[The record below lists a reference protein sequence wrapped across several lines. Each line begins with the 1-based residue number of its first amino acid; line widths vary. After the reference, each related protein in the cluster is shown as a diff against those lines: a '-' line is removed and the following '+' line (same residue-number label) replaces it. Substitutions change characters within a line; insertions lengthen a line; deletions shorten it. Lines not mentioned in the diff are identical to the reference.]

1 MCSLCAPGQARRS
14 SFVGRPWSWGCEAEG
29 TPRGPREPNSHPGHG
44 TRPFLSKGN
53 VTKPS
58 RRGACACQVRGTD
71 PTRRLQGWPVAA
83 AGPARRRPA
92 GPGASP
98 PRVTGAGVRC
108 GQATLLFGP
117 RSVPWAVASCPV
129 EAPLPGAGAGGR
141 MGRDGWALLEAASLC
156 GWQAAGHLGAH
167 TDGSLCVS
175 LTCGSWP
182 AGTVG
187 AVQLTGLRL
196 GGRRWAGS
204 GEGGRGCAR
213 APGVPLR
220 PHLPLCSLF
229 CTCQAHAAKNTGRM
243 EAPLGPCLSPIED
256 FGPSRDLQGLGS
268 VRSFTR
274 LLPPWAPP

>member
-1 MCSLCAPGQARRS
+1 MGPGSLIPTLVTGHGLSYQKGMSRSLQAEARVRARFPGGS
-14 SFVGRPWSWGCEAEG
+14 GRPCQE
-29 TPRGPREPNSHPGHG
+29 TPCR
-44 TRPFLSKGN
+44 
-53 VTKPS
+53 S
-58 RRGACACQVRGTD
+58 RRI
-71 PTRRLQGWPVAA
+71 
-83 AGPARRRPA
+83 PAPCDWCW
-92 GPGASP
+92 
-98 PRVTGAGVRC
+98 VRC
-108 GQATLLFGP
+108 GQVTLLFGP
-117 RSVPWAVASCPV
+117 RSAPWAAASCPTEV
-129 EAPLPGAGAGGR
+129 PLPGAGAGGR
-141 MGRDGWALLEAASLC
+141 TGRAGWALLEAASLC

-175 LTCGSWP
+175 PTCGSWP

-204 GEGGRGCAR
+204 GEGGRGRVR

-229 CTCQAHAAKNTGRM
+229 CTCQAHAAKNTGPM
-243 EAPLGPCLSPIED
+243 EVPLGPCLSPIAD
-256 FGPSRDLQGLGS
+256 FGPSHDPQGLGS